1 MERLLKPG
9 SLSALALVLAL
20 VACLY
25 AAAAVWVGW
34 AEVWQVIRRIGWQGM
49 LLAAVCS
56 SASYLFRFA
65 RWRFCLLRLGH
76 VLPWRF
82 NLGAYLAGL
91 ALTASPGKLGETVRS
106 VLLLR
111 HGVPVAHSLA
121 AFLADRMS
129 DVLGVCLLG
138 AAAGVLVGAYAG
150 LMGGAFAACLAA
162 SGALW
167 WVARRGSNALPQRL
181 QTSRL
186 PVLRLGPDVLSAWAE
201 LWGRRRVPVYTLLA
215 MIAYGMQALVFAFLC
230 ARAGIEI
237 DVVQAVAVFAFATLF
252 GAASMVPGG
261 LGAMEGALVV
271 QLGLLGV
278 PASLS
283 VSVTMAVRFVTLW
296 LGMLIGVLAMLGCAA
311 ALAARKEMNVET

>member
-1 MERLLKPG
+1 MERLLQPG
-9 SLSALALVLAL
+9 SLRALALVLAL
-20 VACLY
+20 AACLY
-25 AAAAVWVGW
+25 AVAAVWAGW
-34 AEVWQVIRRIGWQGM
+34 AEVWQVMRRIGWQGM

-56 SASYLFRFA
+56 SASYLFRFV
-65 RWRFCLLRLGH
+65 RWRFCLRHLGA
-76 VLPWRF
+76 VVPWRF

-111 HGVPVAHSLA
+111 YGVPPAHSLA
-121 AFLADRMS
+121 AFLADRMG

-138 AAAGVLVGAYAG
+138 AATGALVGAYAG
-150 LMGGAFAACLAA
+150 LMGGAFVVCLAA
-162 SGALW
+162 SGVLW
-167 WVARRGSNALPQRL
+167 LVITRSSISLARRL
-181 QTSRL
+181 QASRL

-201 LWGRRRVPVYTLLA
+201 LWGGRRIPVYVVPA
-215 MIAYGMQALVFAFLC
+215 MLAYGIQALVFAFLC

-237 DVVQAVAVFAFATLF
+237 DVAQAVAIFAFATLF

-271 QLGLLGV
+271 QLDLLGV

-283 VSVTMAVRFVTLW
+283 VPVAMAVRLVTLW
-296 LGMLIGVLAMLGCAA
+296 LAMLIGALAMLGCAA
-311 ALAARKEMNVET
+311 EPLPERK